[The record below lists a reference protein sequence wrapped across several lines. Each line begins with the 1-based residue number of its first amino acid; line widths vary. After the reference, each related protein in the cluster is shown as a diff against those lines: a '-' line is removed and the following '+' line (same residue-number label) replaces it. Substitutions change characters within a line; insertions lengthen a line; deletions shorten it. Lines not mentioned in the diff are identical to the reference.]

1 MTYSNIPVPCFM
13 PFVTHQDSPEIQ
25 ARHGVAL
32 KPAHCTLA
40 FRHEHRVRHTL
51 HVVRFESTS
60 TLGHAQGVRGQIVRN
75 GGKR

>member
-1 MTYSNIPVPCFM
+1 MNYSNILILCFM

-32 KPAHCTLA
+32 KPAHGALP

-51 HVVRFESTS
+51 HVVRLS
-60 TLGHAQGVRGQIVRN
+60 
-75 GGKR
+75 